1 MKRVMVDQSND
12 AEIMYPDLYKGL
24 NLRSKDLIAYDSPL
38 VSFDGK
44 VVIPRGQIKLPVEAG
59 SEVVEVDFIVV
70 DAYSPYTAI
79 MARHWLYALGAVS
92 STLHQKIEA
101 QLPLLEKEELIE
113 FLRKNVDVFT
123 WSAYETPRVDPS
135 FMYHHLNV
143 NPSVTPKKQPP
154 QRSSKDYFD
163 TVRDKV
169 MKLKQAG
176 AIKEVFYPE
185 WLANTVVA
193 KKKSDKFLGNM
204 VTHQGIEVNPTQIK
218 AINSLQSP
226 QNLKEVQK
234 LTRMIAALNQFIS
247 QSADRCGPFFLLMNK
262 WNGFEWTEECVLAFW
277 QA

>member
-193 KKKSDKFLGNM
+193 KKKSGMTM
-204 VTHQGIEVNPTQIK
+204 VQRMGGKAAKMFSDLRLVVGQVKGEFEARDERMQGYLSQRQQNYSLRSYMRGFVEATLEADPCRTEPSLK
-218 AINSLQSP
+218 AI
-226 QNLKEVQK
+226 
-234 LTRMIAALNQFIS
+234 
-247 QSADRCGPFFLLMNK
+247 G
-262 WNGFEWTEECVLAFW
+262 G
-277 QA
+277 